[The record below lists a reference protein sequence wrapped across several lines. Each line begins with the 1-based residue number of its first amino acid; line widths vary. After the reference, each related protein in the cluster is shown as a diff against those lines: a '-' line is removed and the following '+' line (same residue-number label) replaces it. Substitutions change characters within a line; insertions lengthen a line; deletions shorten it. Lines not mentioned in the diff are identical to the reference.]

1 MKKILLSGIILI
13 SGIGFGQWT
22 TDYDVNTEVAT
33 GLTSDIQSIGTKD
46 GKTYIVFWDET
57 NGYKLRVQL
66 LDADGNKVFGENGIL
81 ANAIA
86 DNSTWTATR
95 SCAVDDDGN
104 LYIGFTATGDG
115 NGYINKISPTGE
127 QLFGENGIALS
138 DAWDLKI
145 APSSSGGAIVGWT
158 ESGVGKM
165 KIFESDGSTLFDT
178 PITLTSPDTSRPFTG
193 AGEIVSLSDGSFVV
207 IFHTKTTSWNVQSIP
222 FAQKYSADQVPMWTN
237 PIQVSTQTLM
247 SNRQY
252 PIAVEN
258 DITYFGYY
266 GSTDWRFDSFIQK
279 IEADGTLPWGADGTD
294 FSLNGEYLEMETS
307 FIIPEGGDVIWA
319 SANITNSNQSQYGV
333 YVQKFSKESGERL
346 LSDNAKEIFPVS
358 ADINVQVGSLQMAED
373 KPLFIFTNDISNG
386 VNPIQIGA
394 VLLNNDGT
402 NAYENVFEM
411 IATSTGNKGRFEFTK
426 NVEGQSVAVWTEN
439 RNGATR
445 AYAQN
450 VVVEIETSATTDIQ
464 TTQHQVYP
472 NPTKGLLNINS
483 YVTITKIELF
493 DLSGKMLQSV
503 KNSNSINIQSIPK
516 GTYVVRTTDKNGNV
530 QTHKVVKN

>member
-1 MKKILLSGIILI
+1 MKKILLSGIMLI

-57 NGYKLRVQL
+57 SGYKLRVQL

-158 ESGVGKM
+158 ETGVGKM

-207 IFHTKTTSWNVQSIP
+207 VFHTKTTSWNVQSIP

-247 SNRQY
+247 SNRKY

-266 GSTDWRFDSFIQK
+266 GSTGWRFDSFVQRINP
-279 IEADGTLPWGADGTD
+279 DGTLPWGVDGTD
-294 FSLNGEYLEMETS
+294 FSLNDEFLEMETS
-307 FIIPEGGDVIWA
+307 FVFPEGDDVIWVA
-319 SANITNSNQSQYGV
+319 CNLTNSTQSNYGV
-333 YVQKFSKESGERL
+333 YVQKFTKETGERL
-346 LSDNAKEIFPVS
+346 LGDNAKEVFP
-358 ADINVQVGSLQMAED
+358 INSDNFVHVGSIQIAQSR
-373 KPLFIFTNDISNG
+373 PLFLFSKGISNG
-386 VNPIQIGA
+386 VNEIQLGV
-394 VLLNNDGT
+394 VLLNEDGT
-402 NAYENVFEM
+402 NTWENVYEM
-411 IATSTGNKGRFEFTK
+411 IATSLGNKGRYDFTE
-426 NVEGQSVAVWTEN
+426 NVNGQSVAVWTEN
-439 RNGATR
+439 RNGSTR

-450 VVVEIETSATTDIQ
+450 YYIEPVAG
-464 TTQHQVYP
+464 TQDLNKSPHQLYP
-472 NPTKGLLNINS
+472 NPSKDWVHFNS
-483 YVTITKIELF
+483 KDKISKIEVYDTTGRMIQL
-493 DLSGKMLQSV
+493 V
-503 KNSNSINIQSIPK
+503 KDSQNIQVSRLAK
-516 GTYVVRTTDKNGNV
+516 GIYILKTTDVKGNT
-530 QTHKVVKN
+530 QTHKLIKN